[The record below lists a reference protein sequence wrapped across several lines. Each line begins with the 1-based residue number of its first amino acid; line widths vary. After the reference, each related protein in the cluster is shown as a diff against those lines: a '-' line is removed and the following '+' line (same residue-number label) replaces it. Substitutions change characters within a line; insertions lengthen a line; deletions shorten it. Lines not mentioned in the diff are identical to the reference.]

1 MELLKVPAK
10 YDRCGIKVKCL
21 KCKRQLGNGKCYEN
35 KDGSTKSISKC
46 SHKDKHRFNLSVCVP
61 LSDGR
66 RMKIIKTRDFSE
78 ALIEMENF
86 KKELIETNYQKPI
99 QAVQQTKSGDLLI
112 ELCADYLDF
121 QSGENTPSHLKRNRS
136 KDHISDCK
144 RTLERF
150 CIALSKKGYNLE
162 ILDVKNIGDNEV
174 GYFHDYLVEE
184 LGFQKGSS
192 SYNRHFRVGKAFINW
207 CIEQKQIKMFNPF
220 TKVELKVQR
229 KNLEVITKV
238 EFQKLLEVTTEENGY
253 DPNPQGKRQNAYFP
267 WLKTAFRLAIESGL
281 RNDEIILL
289 KWSDLSTIDKDK
301 KAFQINDFKVN
312 RKQFGTEEG
321 KNKKIV
327 PLTAGLID
335 LLNELGFEEN
345 IGKDVP
351 ILDTN
356 NYGSIS
362 TIEKAISRGFGHY
375 IKQVTDKP
383 LQFKNL
389 RKTYISHLVMQLG
402 DKAKLFTGHSD
413 DEVLMNHYIS
423 KAWTAGGLSE
433 FRVF

>member
-10 YDRCGIKVKCL
+10 YNRCGIKVKCL
-21 KCKRQLGNGKCYEN
+21 KCKWQLGDGKCHEN
-35 KDGSTKSISKC
+35 KDDLKSILKC
-46 SHKDKHRFNLSVCVP
+46 CHKEKHRFNLTVCVP
-61 LSDGR
+61 STDSR
-66 RMKIIKTRDFSE
+66 RMKSIKTRVFSE

-86 KKELIETNYQKPI
+86 RKELFETNYQKPI
-99 QAVQQTKSGDLLI
+99 QIIQQNKSGDLFV

-121 QSGENTPSHLKRNRS
+121 QSGENTPSHLKRKRS

-150 CIALSKKGYNLE
+150 CIALSKKGYKLE
-162 ILDVKNIGDNEV
+162 ILNVKSIGDNEV
-174 GYFHDYLVEE
+174 GFFHDYLVEE
-184 LGFQKGSS
+184 FGFQKDSS

-207 CIEQKQIKMFNPF
+207 CIEQKQIDMFNPF
-220 TKVELKVQR
+220 TKAELKVER
-229 KNLEVITKV
+229 KNLEVITKD
-238 EFQKLLEVTTEENGY
+238 EFQRLLEVTTEENGY
-253 DPNPQGKRQNAYFP
+253 DPNPLGKKHNAYFP
-267 WLKTAFRLAIESGL
+267 WLKTAFKLAIETGL
-281 RNDEIILL
+281 RNDEIIRL
-289 KWSDLSTIDKDK
+289 KWSDLSTLDKEK

-312 RKQFGTEEG
+312 RKQFGTEGG

-327 PLTAGLID
+327 PLTAGLMD

-345 IGKDVP
+345 VGKDVP
-351 ILDTN
+351 ILNTD
-356 NYGSIS
+356 NYGSDS
-362 TIEKAISRGFGHY
+362 TIEKAISRAFGHY

-389 RKTYISHLVMQLG
+389 RKTYISHLVMALG

>member
-1 MELLKVPAK
+1 MELLNIPSK
-10 YDRCGIKVKCL
+10 YNRCGIKVKCL
-21 KCKRQLGNGKCYEN
+21 KCKWQLGDGKCHEN
-35 KDGSTKSISKC
+35 KNETISINKC
-46 SHKDKHRFNLSVCVP
+46 CHKEKHHFNLIVCVP
-61 LSDGR
+61 NTKNSR
-66 RMKIIKTRDFSE
+66 RMKIINTRDISE
-78 ALIEMENF
+78 ALIEMEKF
-86 KKELIETNYQKPI
+86 KKELIETKYQKPI
-99 QAVQQTKSGDLLI
+99 QTIQKTKRDELLV

-121 QSGENTPSHLKRNRS
+121 QNGVNTPSHLVRKRD

-144 RTLERF
+144 RTLGRF

-162 ILDVKNIGDNEV
+162 ILDVKSIGDNEV

-207 CIEQKQIKMFNPF
+207 CIEQKQITMFNPF
-220 TKVELKVQR
+220 TKAELKVER
-229 KNLEVITKV
+229 KNLEVISKE
-238 EFQKLLEVTTEENGY
+238 EFQKLLEVTTVENGH
-253 DPNPQGKRQNAYFP
+253 DPNPKGKKQNAYFP
-267 WLKTAFRLAIESGL
+267 WLKTAFKLAVETGL
-281 RNDEIILL
+281 RNDEIIRL
-289 KWSDLSTIDKDK
+289 KWSDLSTIDKEK

-312 RKQFGTEEG
+312 RKQFGNEEG
-321 KNKKIV
+321 KNKKII
-327 PLTAGLID
+327 PLTAGLMD

-345 IGKDVP
+345 VGKNVP
-351 ILDTN
+351 ILDTD

-362 TIEKAISRGFGHY
+362 TIEKAISRAFGHY

-389 RKTYISHLVMQLG
+389 RKTYISHIVMVLG

-413 DEVLMNHYIS
+413 DEVLMKHYIS